1 MREEYLQKK
10 EHNFR
15 NEDTDDEESELS
27 DEGYNDGGCDDAYD
41 LSVYDEFNN
50 DDDDDDEL
58 DEFEDLVLYNEM
70 EEYIQYYQ
78 QFVEPMHQKY
88 GSRLNPHHVLLYGI
102 PHISYFD
109 ENLGLVFSNPF
120 LGTTVWG

>member
-10 EHNFR
+10 EQKFR
-15 NEDTDDEESELS
+15 NEDTDDEELS
-27 DEGYNDGGCDDAYD
+27 DEGYNDDYD

-50 DDDDDDEL
+50 DDDDDDDEL

-88 GSRLNPHHVLLYGI
+88 GSRFNPHHVLLYGI
-102 PHISYFD
+102 PNISYFD
-109 ENLGLVFSNPF
+109 EKLGLVFSNPF